1 VNTCSLNTIQN
12 PTTLD
17 AFVYFY
23 TAAFSAL

>member
-1 VNTCSLNTIQN
+1 VNTRSPNTIQN

-23 TAAFSAL
+23 TTGFGAL